1 VNSAAFLSA
10 ASDEEYMTR
19 AVSMVIAGAV
29 LAALGLCQPAIHLKN
44 RDIDTSGV
52 AQSQVRKFG
61 ARAVEATGRVHRVV
75 QFTRPP
81 GDDEKA
87 SISSAGGTVLAY
99 IHENALL
106 ISVDASVA
114 LDGLGLQ
121 WWGALEPADK
131 ISARLPPGTA
141 ATPVLIE
148 AHTDVDLADVRALA
162 LGVGIELQENPDLAP
177 NQLLARATPDQIAV
191 LASYDAVAYIFPAS
205 GDLVA
210 GRPVIACASAL
221 TNEGR
226 AGQYI
231 AKMSEGWDGPGLGSA
246 ALTYS
251 WGVFTDQLPAAAG
264 KAEIVRA
271 FNEWAKFAQLS
282 FLQTN
287 ETNAQRNINVVFGRR
302 DHGDAYPFDGP
313 GGVLAHTFY
322 PAPPN
327 PEPLAGDMHFDDD
340 EQWRIEAD
348 MDLFSVALHETGHA
362 LGLGHSDR
370 PGSVMYPY
378 YQRADGLTDEDV
390 GAILSLYAAQDAT
403 TPNPPAPPSPPVP
416 NPPATP
422 NPPPPAPPSLPLQLS
437 VNAASTVLTDNE
449 TVSGTVSGGAG
460 TITTRWTSDRGWS
473 GFAQGTNTWTFV
485 APLSMG
491 VNTLTITSSDSLN
504 ASVTKIVAIARQAP
518 APAPVPPQ
526 QIDLQ
531 ITTPG
536 SGTAYSV
543 SSPTVPLGG
552 TATYAPGIARVQWSN
567 NRGGSGIASGTANWN
582 AGNIPLADGLNTI
595 TVQATA
601 TDNRTA
607 ARTIQITYSRSTSRD
622 TTAPN
627 ITIASP
633 SDPTVLTSATSITVQ
648 GTASDNIGVVNVIWF
663 TAAGASGDAIGTTTW
678 STGPIP
684 LLVGF
689 NTIVVRAF
697 DAAGNMSWRALQVK
711 RQ

>member
-1 VNSAAFLSA
+1 
-10 ASDEEYMTR
+10 
-19 AVSMVIAGAV
+19 
-29 LAALGLCQPAIHLKN
+29 
-44 RDIDTSGV
+44 
-52 AQSQVRKFG
+52 
-61 ARAVEATGRVHRVV
+61 
-75 QFTRPP
+75 
-81 GDDEKA
+81 
-87 SISSAGGTVLAY
+87 
-99 IHENALL
+99 
-106 ISVDASVA
+106 
-114 LDGLGLQ
+114 
-121 WWGALEPADK
+121 
-131 ISARLPPGTA
+131 
-141 ATPVLIE
+141 
-148 AHTDVDLADVRALA
+148 
-162 LGVGIELQENPDLAP
+162 
-177 NQLLARATPDQIAV
+177 
-191 LASYDAVAYIFPAS
+191 
-205 GDLVA
+205 
-210 GRPVIACASAL
+210 
-221 TNEGR
+221 
-226 AGQYI
+226 
-231 AKMSEGWDGPGLGSA
+231 
-246 ALTYS
+246 
-251 WGVFTDQLPAAAG
+251 
-264 KAEIVRA
+264 
-271 FNEWAKFAQLS
+271 
-282 FLQTN
+282 
-287 ETNAQRNINVVFGRR
+287 
-302 DHGDAYPFDGP
+302 
-313 GGVLAHTFY
+313 
-322 PAPPN
+322 
-327 PEPLAGDMHFDDD
+327 
-340 EQWRIEAD
+340 
-348 MDLFSVALHETGHA
+348 
-362 LGLGHSDR
+362 
-370 PGSVMYPY
+370 
-378 YQRADGLTDEDV
+378 
-390 GAILSLYAAQDAT
+390 
-403 TPNPPAPPSPPVP
+403 
-416 NPPATP
+416 
-422 NPPPPAPPSLPLQLS
+422 
-437 VNAASTVLTDNE
+437 
-449 TVSGTVSGGAG
+449 
-460 TITTRWTSDRGWS
+460 
-473 GFAQGTNTWTFV
+473 
-485 APLSMG
+485 MG